1 MVLDAR
7 QLQSNVNQAL
17 MQLKQEAKDTGKRIS
32 SKPKKGYVCVLSAL
46 EELKLDAEFISDFQK
61 LFPPIKAHRGKI
73 ISSLALFVRSNG
85 GINYSVERVREYLN
99 ITVIDATDTVSTYAN
114 AVYGSLLDVKSCTS
128 RRYLRKTPFSIPYCA
143 FCWRRVEDSA
153 GYCQI
158 HHPNQSKRSFYKA
171 KSALESAL
179 KHTESEYL
187 GELQKINDSKPKEY
201 KYSTYAFKW
210 TASFAKHP
218 RYINRDLIERGVNSE
233 INDENLSIIAGIVL
247 RFIKKEYPKT
257 YIRLPKSVPDN
268 FASWQDFTLFVLKA
282 LDPIEAAFWEAKDIE
297 AWMNPGVGHPNIFV
311 LLMVTYRH
319 EAFQVI
325 NSFERPRG
333 PKKGAELESKNNE
346 LRKKI
351 RDLAKLQ
358 LSMSG
363 KINRAEIGREL
374 SISRQRVSVLMS
386 ETTID

>member
-1 MVLDAR
+1 MELDAT
-7 QLQSNVNQAL
+7 QFQSNVKQAL
-17 MQLKQEAKDTGKRIS
+17 MQLKQEAKETGKRIS
-32 SKPKKGYVCVLSAL
+32 SKPKKGYVCVLSVL
-46 EELKLDAEFISDFQK
+46 EELELDAEFLIHFQK

-73 ISSLALFVRSNG
+73 ISSFSLFVRSNG

-99 ITVIDATDTVSTYAN
+99 ITVIDATDPISIYAN
-114 AVYGSLLDVKSCTS
+114 AVYGSLLDLQSCTS
-128 RRYLRKTPFSIPYCA
+128 RRYLRATSFSMPYCA

-210 TASFAKHP
+210 TASFGKHP

-233 INDENLSIIAGIVL
+233 INDENLSIIADVVL
-247 RFIKKEYPKT
+247 RFIKKEYPQT
-257 YIRLPKSVPDN
+257 YIRLPKSAPDD

-282 LDPIEAAFWEAKDIE
+282 LDPIEAVFWEAKDIE

-311 LLMVTYRH
+311 LLMVAYRH
-319 EAFQVI
+319 EAFQVM

-351 RDLAKLQ
+351 KDLAKLQ
-358 LSMSG
+358 LSISG

-386 ETTID
+386 EITID